1 MKDLV
6 KIGNSFNIPLK
17 TYIADFEEDLDII
30 LKEEKPP
37 VGSIVEVIN
46 TGIYKKYKLGNDLKW
61 YEILL
66 NNSEGSIQPGIIP
79 DISINATVNNT
90 VGTPSVSIEK
100 TGTLENP
107 VFNLSFENLK
117 GEQGL
122 KGDKGEQGIAGTN
135 GADGKSATIII
146 GSVTTVS
153 PDIPASVTNTGTEID
168 AVFDFEIP
176 TGQKGDKPIKGVDYY
191 TDSDKKEIIDEVI
204 ASLPVYGGEAEDV

>member
-17 TYIADFEEDLDII
+17 TYIADFEEDLDVI
-30 LKEEKPP
+30 LTKEKPP

-66 NNSEGSIQPGIIP
+66 NNNEGSIQPGITP
-79 DISINATVNNT
+79 NISINATVNNA

-117 GEQGL
+117 G
-122 KGDKGEQGIAGTN
+122 
-135 GADGKSATIII
+135 ADGKT
-146 GSVTTVS
+146 
-153 PDIPASVTNTGTEID
+153 PE
-168 AVFDFEIP
+168 
-176 TGQKGDKPIKGVDYY
+176 KGIDYY
-191 TDSDKKEIIDEVI
+191 TETDKKEIIDDVI
-204 ASLPVYGGEAEDV
+204 ASLPVYGGEVIPVYGGETENV